1 MHIEEMDMEVEWNEE
16 MERIW
21 FYQTKVGEIGIGE
34 KFGAIVRVTF
44 GRDMGGLP
52 EEFDM
57 TETPLLKLAAV
68 EFRNIWMGN
77 GKHSICLWHRK
88 EPLSRNRYGRNSEK
102 SLMGRQLPMGKSLP
116 LWASPKGQEP
126 SDVPTMK
133 IPLPSSFPAIVW

>member
-57 TETPLLKLAAV
+57 TETPLL
-68 EFRNIWMGN
+68 
-77 GKHSICLWHRK
+77 KHSICLWHRK

>member
-68 EFRNIWMGN
+68 EIQEY
-77 GKHSICLWHRK
+77 LD
-88 EPLSRNRYGRNSEK
+88 GRNPFPETGMAGTQK
-102 SLMGRQLPMGKSLP
+102 NP
-116 LWASPKGQEP
+116 LWADSYLWGNCCRCGHPQRGKSHRSCQP
-126 SDVPTMK
+126 
-133 IPLPSSFPAIVW
+133 

>member
-57 TETPLLKLAAV
+57 TETPLLSMALGVIAKDAA
-68 EFRNIWMGN
+68 RMD
-77 GKHSICLWHRK
+77 
-88 EPLSRNRYGRNSEK
+88 
-102 SLMGRQLPMGKSLP
+102 SLKPG
-116 LWASPKGQEP
+116 
-126 SDVPTMK
+126 T
-133 IPLPSSFPAIVW
+133 

>member
-57 TETPLLKLAAV
+57 TETPLLSMALGVIAKDAARMASLKPGTCRSAISSV
-68 EFRNIWMGN
+68 ASGVQSLGEKPVPPVVRI
-77 GKHSICLWHRK
+77 KSAV
-88 EPLSRNRYGRNSEK
+88 PLSQISFMVSE
-102 SLMGRQLPMGKSLP
+102 SSCRSSGKIRISTT
-116 LWASPKGQEP
+116 
-126 SDVPTMK
+126 V
-133 IPLPSSFPAIVW
+133 